1 MRKILPMHP
10 EEPSLST
17 KTDVQRINALL
28 RRLCLPRW
36 LWRTIALV
44 IALLA
49 WIWIG
54 KQILI
59 GGSLVNYSGLQSL
72 GTQVVDFL
80 TRINPYLWWGL
91 TIVLSL
97 IVLSLARSWLKG
109 SIKKGRQASVSAG
122 DIQKLAQEMT
132 TEGIDVLLWAWDNEA
147 GPVTVGDLI
156 AARDQL
162 RTGRVRKLATAR
174 AQHQVLLEARNK
186 DSLG

>member
-1 MRKILPMHP
+1 MHS
-10 EEPSLST
+10 EESSLST

-36 LWRTIALV
+36 LWRTSVLV
-44 IALLA
+44 IVLLV

-59 GGSLVNYSGLQSL
+59 FGSLFNYSGLQSL